1 MISAALQVAGRLL
14 SPVGAGEL
22 FALVIVK
29 VCAFLTLLVL
39 YHYLYKQ
46 LRTRMM
52 RLWIAGWVLFTLTAI
67 AEMVAPSASADL
79 IWAGVEGL
87 SFAAFAV
94 FLASSV
100 EATRPGRG
108 SKAIWFSVCIGSIAV
123 ALIALASAASG
134 FSTAWLPNLIDG
146 ILLVL
151 AGWGFW
157 KARILHKSHGAS
169 MLGAVLILFALDVLN
184 RAAWI
189 AQPIT
194 EVHAATSGLL
204 QIGAGLGMVV
214 MAMDIAR
221 GRMEELNAK
230 LQRLT
235 LITAAS
241 TQSLDVPTV
250 LDSVLKQIVESLGAT
265 HGVVRMLTGS
275 SDESELEIQ
284 AAIGFSEEFLRSRRK
299 ISAAENW
306 TAALLEQRKP
316 YLLLDASLPE
326 ALRDHMGNESVSI
339 LVLVRLPG
347 KNAPLGVLGIGCAN
361 RREFQQDEIS
371 FLVTAGNLLGLTI
384 ENVRLV
390 EHASAAE
397 TQWSNTFDSIADPV
411 FVHDPAGRILRANQ
425 AFAARLECP
434 EDALLNAELSSVFG
448 GTNHR
453 AWKLCPYCEATG
465 GQVESVD
472 VALGGSFLASTSSFE
487 VAPGKRVGTA
497 HVLRDV
503 TAWKAAE
510 TRYRTLIE
518 NLQEGV
524 FISTLDGRFEDF
536 NEAFQRML
544 GYESREELLA
554 VEDIASTIYLNPAD
568 RERLKKLLLQHG
580 AVSDFEFQ
588 MKTREGAVLT
598 VLESSI
604 VRKDPGGKICGVQGF
619 VLDITERKRAEQEIR
634 RRNHELL
641 ALNTI
646 TQTLNQP
653 AEVDELGNRVLR
665 QVVELFDSDAG
676 CFFLFEPDSS
686 RLSRVAAVGLRSRY
700 ADTFPAVEFPQDLS
714 EHLHAAHATVM
725 PFSSLPLPG
734 VFKEFQLLEDFP
746 VAMLVFL
753 WTKDRMIG
761 CILLASRE
769 RREFSAAEMNLLA
782 SIANQIASSIDRIR
796 LLKETQSA
804 YDDLRRTQE
813 QLLQSEKMAAI
824 GQLISGVAH
833 ELNNPL
839 TAILGY
845 SQLLSSGEMVSER
858 GAEYVDK
865 VHKQARRTHR
875 IVNNLLSFA
884 RQQRP
889 QRSPVRINQ
898 AIEDILALRE
908 YDLRI
913 NNIRVHREFA
923 DPLPMVSADT
933 HQLQQVF
940 LNIINNSV
948 DAILERSDR
957 GEIWVRTSQIED
969 RVLIEFTDSGP
980 GVKDAHRVFDPFYTT
995 KPVGKGTGLG
1005 LSICYGIISEHGG
1018 DIHVENAPERGAC
1031 FSISFPVPPAA
1042 DVPAQAADSDLVAVR
1057 GRVLLVDDEEAV
1069 LGLEKEILESRA
1081 LSVTAVRTGEE
1092 AIDFLS
1098 SESVDLL
1105 VTDMKMPGRVTGF
1118 ALYEWVQ
1125 SNRPDLA
1132 RKVVFTMSDA
1142 ASDTTSALLRDA
1154 GVTCVQKPFEVE
1166 TFWGVIQRTLREAE
1180 PAAIKP

>member
-1 MISAALQVAGRLL
+1 MVSAAIQVAGRLL
-14 SPVGAGEL
+14 SPVGSDEL
-22 FALVIVK
+22 FALIFVK
-29 VCAFLTLLVL
+29 VCAFLTLLAL
-39 YHYLYKQ
+39 YHYLYRQ
-46 LRTRMM
+46 LRTRML
-52 RLWIAGWVLFTLTAI
+52 RLWIAGWVILTLCAIGEMTAP
-67 AEMVAPSASADL
+67 VQGASL
-79 IWAGVEGL
+79 VWAAIEGL
-87 SFAAFAV
+87 SFVAFAC
-94 FLASSV
+94 FLASSI
-100 EATRPGRG
+100 EFNRSGRR
-108 SKAIWFSVCIGSIAV
+108 SKAVWFSVAV
-123 ALIALASAASG
+123 GALAVGVISLASANSG
-134 FSTAWLPNLIDG
+134 YAAAWIPNLIDG
-146 ILLVL
+146 ILLLL
-151 AGWGFW
+151 AGWGF
-157 KARILHKSHGAS
+157 LKSRLPRGSNGAS
-169 MLGAVLILFALDVLN
+169 LLGTTLVLFALDVLN

-189 AQPIT
+189 AQPISR
-194 EVHAATSGLL
+194 VHAATSSLL

-214 MAMDIAR
+214 LAMDISR
-221 GRMEELNAK
+221 NRIEDLNAK

-250 LDSVLKQIVESLGAT
+250 VNSVLKQLVESLGAS
-265 HGVVRMLTGS
+265 HGILRMVAGAG
-275 SDESELEIQ
+275 EKSELVIES
-284 AAIGFSEEFLRSRRK
+284 AIGFSEEYLRSQRA
-299 ISAAENW
+299 IPASDASM
-306 TAALLEQRKP
+306 AALLEQRKP
-316 YLLLDASLPE
+316 YIVLDDSASD
-326 ALRDHMGNESVSI
+326 ALRAHMDQERLSVI
-339 LVLVRLPG
+339 VLVRLPG
-347 KNAPLGVLGIGCAN
+347 ENAPLGVLGVGSAE
-361 RREFQQDEIS
+361 RRDFQPDEIS

-390 EHASAAE
+390 EHASTAE
-397 TQWSNTFDSIADPV
+397 SHWSNTFDSIADPV
-411 FVHDPAGRILRANQ
+411 FVHDPEGKILRANH
-425 AFAARLECP
+425 ALAARLQRTP
-434 EDALLNAELSSVFG
+434 ESLAGVALASVFG
-448 GTNHR
+448 STGPRSWRT
-453 AWKLCPYCEATG
+453 CPYCEAPSG
-465 GQVESVD
+465 HSEVPDQI
-472 VALGGSFLASTSSFE
+472 LGGIFLASSSEFE
-487 VAPGKRVGTA
+487 DKSGRRTGFS
-497 HVLRDV
+497 HVLRDI
-503 TAWKAAE
+503 TAWKNAE
-510 TRYRTLIE
+510 AKYRTLIE

-524 FISTLDGRFEDF
+524 FISTLTGRFEDF

-544 GYESREELLA
+544 GYEKRDELLA
-554 VEDIASTIYLNPAD
+554 VKDIAAAIYVNPAD
-568 RERLKKLLLQHG
+568 RERLKRLLAQHG
-580 AVSDFEFQ
+580 SVSDFEFQ
-588 MKTREGAVLT
+588 MRRRDGEILT

-604 VRKDPGGKICGVQGF
+604 VRKDSTGKICGVQGF

-634 RRNHELL
+634 RRNRELI

-646 TQTLNQP
+646 GQTLNQP
-653 AEVDELGNRVLR
+653 EEIDELSGRVLR
-665 QVVELFDSDAG
+665 QVVELFGADAG
-676 CFFLFEPDSS
+676 SVFLFENDSN
-686 RLSRVAAVGLRSRY
+686 LLKRVAAAGLKSSY
-700 ADTFPAVEFPQDLS
+700 SEEFPAVEFPRDLS
-714 EHLHAAHATVM
+714 EHLQAVQATVM
-725 PFSSLPLPG
+725 PLGALPLPATFKDFQQREEFKVG
-734 VFKEFQLLEDFP
+734 VL
-746 VAMLVFL
+746 AFL
-753 WTKDRMIG
+753 WTKERMAG

-769 RREFSAAEMNLLA
+769 VREFSSAEMNLLG
-782 SIANQIASSIDRIR
+782 SIANQVATSIDRIR
-796 LLKETQSA
+796 LLRETQTA

-845 SQLLSSGEMVSER
+845 SQLLATGDMVNER

-913 NNIRVHREFA
+913 NNIRIHRDYA

-957 GEIWVRTSQIED
+957 GEIWVRTSQSED
-969 RVLIEFTDSGP
+969 SVSIEFTDSGP

-1005 LSICYGIISEHGG
+1005 LSICYGIVSEHGG
-1018 DIHVENAPERGAC
+1018 DIQVENDPDRGAR
-1031 FSISFPVPPAA
+1031 FTITLPVPAAVEPTGAAA
-1042 DVPAQAADSDLVAVR
+1042 DGDSTTIR

-1092 AIDFLS
+1092 AMNLLS
-1098 SESVDLL
+1098 AENVDLI
-1105 VTDMKMPGRVTGF
+1105 VTDMKMPGQVSGI

-1125 SNRPDLA
+1125 QNRPDLA
-1132 RKVVFTMSDA
+1132 RRVVFTMSDA
-1142 ASDTTSALLRDA
+1142 ANDTASSALRDS

-1180 PAAIKP
+1180 TADVKP